1 MKSYHLL
8 IMSLSKLDQLFVGI
22 AFPARQFRKV
32 NNYGV
37 N

>member
-8 IMSLSKLDQLFVGI
+8 IMSLFKLDQLFVGI
-22 AFPARQFRKV
+22 EFNARQFRKV